1 MSFKDI
7 SEEEL
12 YSIIKR
18 LAPMYPQDAEKATNI
33 LLHEYEFTTQIA
45 YLIMTMV
52 HIQETNKHI
61 FTWPRM
67 DVEYSVFCI
76 N

>member
-1 MSFKDI
+1 MHIQDI
-7 SEEEL
+7 PEEEL
-12 YSIIKR
+12 HSIMKR

-33 LLHEYEFTTQIA
+33 LLQEYEFPTQIA

-52 HIQETNKHI
+52 HIQQTANSVFK
-61 FTWPRM
+61 WPVM
-67 DVEYSVFCI
+67 DATYSVFCT